1 MLYSRSMGR
10 IIAIDYGR
18 KRTGIAATDILQM
31 IANGVATVP
40 SGEVVKY
47 LFGLHIAGTGGFI
60 CGRAS
65 EANEQ

>member
-40 SGEVVKY
+40 RGCEIPV
-47 LFGLHIAGTGGFI
+47 GLHITGTGGFI

-65 EANEQ
+65 KANEQ

>member
-40 SGEVVKY
+40 SG
-47 LFGLHIAGTGGFI
+47 GTGGFI

>member
-31 IANGVATVP
+31 IANGVARGCEIPV
-40 SGEVVKY
+40 
-47 LFGLHIAGTGGFI
+47 GLHITGTGGFI

>member
-18 KRTGIAATDILQM
+18 KRTGIAATDILQRRGDSPKWRGCE
-31 IANGVATVP
+31 IPV
-40 SGEVVKY
+40 
-47 LFGLHIAGTGGFI
+47 GLHITGTGGFI